1 MGLFNFDKNAILG
14 KVFSAASNVLST
26 ASRALGSAARTSARA
41 SKAASSIGKS
51 RPSVPT
57 GSIPTGSIP
66 TPSPAPV
73 KPVAPI
79 QTTNIEP
86 PVGRPIAPDSDRP
99 VAPILP
105 DTITPDAATI
115 GKLMAEIEKLK
126 KERDF
131 LLQAQQ
137 TKDSK
142 PFGAAGVSS
151 NAASFEQQMEVAAAI
166 DAERASNPEG
176 DEKELRQRAIDKL
189 YYPEDEGEGIPDDA
203 DELAGLEPGPIP
215 F

>member
-1 MGLFNFDKNAILG
+1 MALFNFDKNAILG
-14 KVFSAASNVLST
+14 TVFKAASNVLST

-51 RPSVPT
+51 RPSAPA
-57 GSIPTGSIP
+57 GSMPS
-66 TPSPAPV
+66 TPSAAVPAPV
-73 KPVAPI
+73 KPI
-79 QTTNIEP
+79 QVTGIEP
-86 PVGRPIAPDSDRP
+86 PVVRPIAPDSDRP
-99 VAPILP
+99 AQTIMPE
-105 DTITPDAATI
+105 TITPDAATI

-137 TKDSK
+137 KESK

-151 NAASFEQQMEVAAAI
+151 DAASFEQQMDVAAAI
-166 DAERASNPEG
+166 DAKRAANPEG
-176 DEKELRQRAIDKL
+176 DEKELRQQAIDEY
-189 YYPEDEGEGIPDDA
+189 YYPEDEGEGVPDDY

>member
-14 KVFSAASNVLST
+14 TVFKAASNVLST

-41 SKAASSIGKS
+41 SKAASSIGKV
-51 RPSVPT
+51 RPSAPA
-57 GSIPTGSIP
+57 GSMPS
-66 TPSPAPV
+66 TPSAAVPAPV
-73 KPVAPI
+73 EPV
-79 QTTNIEP
+79 QTSIEP
-86 PVGRPIAPDSDRP
+86 PIVKPISADSDRP
-99 VAPILP
+99 APAIMP
-105 DTITPDAATI
+105 ETITPDAATI

-137 TKDSK
+137 TKDNK

-151 NAASFEQQMEVAAAI
+151 DAASFEQQMDVAAAI
-166 DAERASNPEG
+166 DAKRAANPEG
-176 DEKELRQRAIDKL
+176 DEKELRQQAIDEY
-189 YYPEDEGEGIPDDA
+189 YYPEDEGEGFPDDI

>member
-14 KVFSAASNVLST
+14 TVFKAASNVLST

-51 RPSVPT
+51 RPSAPA
-57 GSIPTGSIP
+57 GSMPS
-66 TPSPAPV
+66 TPSASVPAPV
-73 KPVAPI
+73 KPI
-79 QTTNIEP
+79 QTTGIEP
-86 PVGRPIAPDSDRP
+86 PVVKPISADSDRP
-99 VAPILP
+99 APTIMP
-105 DTITPDAATI
+105 ETITPDAATI

-137 TKDSK
+137 KDNK

-151 NAASFEQQMEVAAAI
+151 NAASFEAQMDVAAAI
-166 DAERASNPEG
+166 DNKRAANPDA
-176 DEKELRQRAIDKL
+176 DEKELRQQAIDEY
-189 YYPEDEGEGIPDDA
+189 YYPEDEDQGLPDDYE
-203 DELAGLEPGPIP
+203 ELAGLEPGPIP

>member
-14 KVFSAASNVLST
+14 TVFKAASNVLST

-51 RPSVPT
+51 RPYVPT
-57 GSIPTGSIP
+57 GS
-66 TPSPAPV
+66 TPSTPSSSVPAPV
-73 KPVAPI
+73 KPV
-79 QTTNIEP
+79 QTSGIEP
-86 PVGRPIAPDSDRP
+86 QIVKPIAPDSDRP
-99 VAPILP
+99 APAIMP
-105 DTITPDAATI
+105 EPITPDAATL
-115 GKLMAEIEKLK
+115 GKLMSEIEKLK

-137 TKDSK
+137 TKDNK

-151 NAASFEQQMEVAAAI
+151 NAAAFEQQMDVAAAI
-166 DAERASNPEG
+166 DAKRAANPEG
-176 DEKELRQRAIDKL
+176 DEKELRQQAIDEY
-189 YYPEDEGEGIPDDA
+189 YYPEDEGEGVPDDY

>member
-14 KVFSAASNVLST
+14 TVFRAASNVLST

-51 RPSVPT
+51 RPSAPA
-57 GSIPTGSIP
+57 GSMPS
-66 TPSPAPV
+66 TPSAAVPAPV
-73 KPVAPI
+73 KPV
-79 QTTNIEP
+79 QTSGIEP
-86 PVGRPIAPDSDRP
+86 PVVRPIAPDSDRP
-99 VAPILP
+99 APTIMP
-105 DTITPDAATI
+105 ETITPDAATL

-137 TKDSK
+137 KDSK
-142 PFGAAGVSS
+142 PFGAAGVS
-151 NAASFEQQMEVAAAI
+151 NDAASFEQQMDVAAAI
-166 DAERASNPEG
+166 DAKRAASPEG
-176 DEKELRQRAIDKL
+176 DEKELRQQAIDEY
-189 YYPEDEGEGIPDDA
+189 YYPEDEQDGFPDDY

>member
-41 SKAASSIGKS
+41 SRAASSIGKS
-51 RPSVPT
+51 RPSM
-57 GSIPTGSIP
+57 PTGSIP

-79 QTTNIEP
+79 QTSNIEP

-105 DTITPDAATI
+105 ETITPDAATI

-137 TKDSK
+137 TKDNK

-151 NAASFEQQMEVAAAI
+151 DASAFEQQMDVAAAI
-166 DAERASNPEG
+166 DAKRAANPEG
-176 DEKELRQRAIDKL
+176 DEKELRQQAIDE
-189 YYPEDEGEGIPDDA
+189 YYYSEDEGEGFPDDI

>member
-14 KVFSAASNVLST
+14 TIFKAASNVLST

-51 RPSVPT
+51 RPSAPA
-57 GSIPTGSIP
+57 GSMPS
-66 TPSPAPV
+66 TPSAAVPAPV
-73 KPVAPI
+73 KPF
-79 QTTNIEP
+79 QTSGIEP
-86 PVGRPIAPDSDRP
+86 PIVRPIAPDSDRP
-99 VAPILP
+99 APTIMP
-105 DTITPDAATI
+105 EPITPDAATI
-115 GKLMAEIEKLK
+115 GKLIAEIEKLK

-137 TKDSK
+137 KESK

-151 NAASFEQQMEVAAAI
+151 DAAAFEQQMDVAAAI
-166 DAERASNPEG
+166 DAKRAANPSE
-176 DEKELRQRAIDKL
+176 DEKELRQQAIDEY
-189 YYPEDEGEGIPDDA
+189 YYPEDEGEGVPDDY

>member
-14 KVFSAASNVLST
+14 TIFKAASNVLST

-41 SKAASSIGKS
+41 SKVASSIGKS
-51 RPSVPT
+51 RPSAPA
-57 GSIPTGSIP
+57 GSMPS
-66 TPSPAPV
+66 TPSAAVPAPV
-73 KPVAPI
+73 KPI
-79 QTTNIEP
+79 QTTGIEP
-86 PVGRPIAPDSDRP
+86 PVVRPIATDSDRP
-99 VAPILP
+99 APTIMP
-105 DTITPDAATI
+105 ETITPDAATI

-137 TKDSK
+137 TKDNK

-151 NAASFEQQMEVAAAI
+151 DAAAFEQQMDVAAAI
-166 DAERASNPEG
+166 DAKRAANPSG
-176 DEKELRQRAIDKL
+176 DEKELRQQAIDEY
-189 YYPEDEGEGIPDDA
+189 YYPEDEGEGVPDDY

>member
-14 KVFSAASNVLST
+14 TVFKAASNVLST

-51 RPSVPT
+51 RPSAPA
-57 GSIPTGSIP
+57 GSMPS
-66 TPSPAPV
+66 TPSAAVPAPV
-73 KPVAPI
+73 KPI
-79 QTTNIEP
+79 QTTGIEP
-86 PVGRPIAPDSDRP
+86 PVVKPISADSDRP
-99 VAPILP
+99 APTIMP
-105 DTITPDAATI
+105 ETITPDAATI

-131 LLQAQQ
+131 LLQQNQQ
-137 TKDSK
+137 PKESK
-142 PFGAAGVSS
+142 PFGAASVSS
-151 NAASFEQQMEVAAAI
+151 DASTFEQQMDVAAAI
-166 DAERASNPEG
+166 DAKRAANPEG
-176 DEKELRQRAIDKL
+176 DEKELRQQAIDEY
-189 YYPEDEGEGIPDDA
+189 YYPEDESEGFPDDI

>member
-1 MGLFNFDKNAILG
+1 MALFNFDKNAILG
-14 KVFSAASNVLST
+14 TVFKAASNVLST

-51 RPSVPT
+51 RPYVPT
-57 GSIPTGSIP
+57 GSTPL
-66 TPSPAPV
+66 TPSASVPAPV
-73 KPVAPI
+73 KPI
-79 QTTNIEP
+79 QTSGIEP
-86 PVGRPIAPDSDRP
+86 PVVKPISPTSDRP
-99 VAPILP
+99 APAIMP
-105 DTITPDAATI
+105 ETITPDAATI

-137 TKDSK
+137 TKDK

-151 NAASFEQQMEVAAAI
+151 DAAAFEQQMDVAAAI
-166 DAERASNPEG
+166 DAKRAANPEG
-176 DEKELRQRAIDKL
+176 DEKELRQQAIDEY
-189 YYPEDEGEGIPDDA
+189 YYPEDEGEGVPDDY
-203 DELAGLEPGPIP
+203 DELAGLELGPIP

>member
-14 KVFSAASNVLST
+14 TVFRAASNVLST
-26 ASRALGSAARTSARA
+26 ASRAFGSAAKTSARA

-51 RPSVPT
+51 RPTVPA
-57 GSIPTGSIP
+57 GSMPS
-66 TPSPAPV
+66 TPSASVPAPV
-73 KPVAPI
+73 KPV
-79 QTTNIEP
+79 QTSIEP
-86 PVGRPIAPDSDRP
+86 PIVKPIAPDSDRP
-99 VAPILP
+99 VKPIMP
-105 DTITPDAATI
+105 ETITPDAATI
-115 GKLMAEIEKLK
+115 GKLMEEIEKLK

-151 NAASFEQQMEVAAAI
+151 DAAAFEQQMDVAAAI
-166 DAERASNPEG
+166 DAKRAANPEG
-176 DEKELRQRAIDKL
+176 DEKELRQQAIDEY
-189 YYPEDEGEGIPDDA
+189 YYPEDEGEGVPDDY

>member
-14 KVFSAASNVLST
+14 TVFKAASNVLST

-41 SKAASSIGKS
+41 SKVASSIGKS
-51 RPSVPT
+51 RPSAPA
-57 GSIPTGSIP
+57 GSMPS
-66 TPSPAPV
+66 TPSAAVPAPV
-73 KPVAPI
+73 KPI
-79 QTTNIEP
+79 QTTGIEP
-86 PVGRPIAPDSDRP
+86 PVVRPIAPDSDRP
-99 VAPILP
+99 APTIMP
-105 DTITPDAATI
+105 ETITPDAATI

-137 TKDSK
+137 TKDK
-142 PFGAAGVSS
+142 PFGAASVSS
-151 NAASFEQQMEVAAAI
+151 DASTFEQQMDVAAAI
-166 DAERASNPEG
+166 DAKRAANPEG
-176 DEKELRQRAIDKL
+176 DEKELRQQAIDEY
-189 YYPEDEGEGIPDDA
+189 YYPEDEGEGIPDDY

>member
-14 KVFSAASNVLST
+14 TVFKAASNVLST

-51 RPSVPT
+51 RPSAPAGSMPT
-57 GSIPTGSIP
+57 
-66 TPSPAPV
+66 TPSAAVPAPV
-73 KPVAPI
+73 KPV
-79 QTTNIEP
+79 QTSIEP
-86 PVGRPIAPDSDRP
+86 PIVKPISPDSDRP
-99 VAPILP
+99 APAIMP
-105 DTITPDAATI
+105 ETITPDAATI

-137 TKDSK
+137 TKDNK

-151 NAASFEQQMEVAAAI
+151 DASSFEQQMDVAAAI
-166 DAERASNPEG
+166 DAKRAANPER
-176 DEKELRQRAIDKL
+176 DEKELRQQAIDEY
-189 YYPEDEGEGIPDDA
+189 YYPEDEGEGFPDDI

>member
-1 MGLFNFDKNAILG
+1 MALFNFDKIAILG
-14 KVFSAASNVLST
+14 SVFKAASTVLST
-26 ASRALGSAARTSARA
+26 ASRAFGSAARTSARA

-51 RPSVPT
+51 RPSAPA
-57 GSIPTGSIP
+57 GSM
-66 TPSPAPV
+66 PSAAVPAPV
-73 KPVAPI
+73 KPV
-79 QTTNIEP
+79 QTSGIEP
-86 PVGRPIAPDSDRP
+86 PVVKPIAPDSDRP
-99 VAPILP
+99 APAIMP
-105 DTITPDAATI
+105 ETINPDAATI

-137 TKDSK
+137 KDSK

-151 NAASFEQQMEVAAAI
+151 DAASFEQQMDVAAAI
-166 DAERASNPEG
+166 DAKRAANPSG
-176 DEKELRQRAIDKL
+176 DEKELRQQAIDEY
-189 YYPEDEGEGIPDDA
+189 YYPEDEAEGIPDDY

>member
-1 MGLFNFDKNAILG
+1 MALFNFDKNAILG
-14 KVFSAASNVLST
+14 TVFKATSNILST

-51 RPSVPT
+51 RPYVPT
-57 GSIPTGSIP
+57 GS
-66 TPSPAPV
+66 TPSTPSSSVPAPV
-73 KPVAPI
+73 KPV
-79 QTTNIEP
+79 QTSGIEP
-86 PVGRPIAPDSDRP
+86 PVVKPIAPDSDRP
-99 VAPILP
+99 APAIMP
-105 DTITPDAATI
+105 EPITPDAATL

-137 TKDSK
+137 AKDNK

-151 NAASFEQQMEVAAAI
+151 DAAAFEQQMDVAAAI
-166 DAERASNPEG
+166 DAKRAANPEG
-176 DEKELRQRAIDKL
+176 DEKELRQQAIDEY
-189 YYPEDEGEGIPDDA
+189 YYPEDEGEGVPDDY

>member
-1 MGLFNFDKNAILG
+1 MALFNFDKNAILG
-14 KVFSAASNVLST
+14 TVFKAASNILST

-51 RPSVPT
+51 RPSAPA
-57 GSIPTGSIP
+57 GSMPS
-66 TPSPAPV
+66 TPSAAVPAPV
-73 KPVAPI
+73 KPI
-79 QTTNIEP
+79 QTTGIEP
-86 PVGRPIAPDSDRP
+86 PVVRPIAPDSDRP
-99 VAPILP
+99 APTIMP
-105 DTITPDAATI
+105 ETITPDAANI

-137 TKDSK
+137 KESK

-151 NAASFEQQMEVAAAI
+151 DAASFEQQMDVAAAI
-166 DAERASNPEG
+166 DAKRAANPEG
-176 DEKELRQRAIDKL
+176 DEKELRQQAIDEY
-189 YYPEDEGEGIPDDA
+189 YYPEDEGEGVPDDY

>member
-1 MGLFNFDKNAILG
+1 MGLFNFDKNALLG
-14 KVFSAASNVLST
+14 KAFSAASKVFST

-57 GSIPTGSIP
+57 GSMPS
-66 TPSPAPV
+66 TPSASVPAPV
-73 KPVAPI
+73 KPVQ
-79 QTTNIEP
+79 QTGIEP
-86 PVGRPIAPDSDRP
+86 PVVKPIAPDSDRP
-99 VAPILP
+99 APAIMP
-105 DTITPDAATI
+105 ESITPDAATI
-115 GKLMAEIEKLK
+115 GKLMEEIEKLK

-137 TKDSK
+137 KDSK

-189 YYPEDEGEGIPDDA
+189 YYPEDEGQGIPDDA

>member
-51 RPSVPT
+51 RPSAPA
-57 GSIPTGSIP
+57 GSMPS
-66 TPSPAPV
+66 TPSASIPAPV
-73 KPVAPI
+73 KPV
-79 QTTNIEP
+79 QTSGIEP
-86 PVGRPIAPDSDRP
+86 PVVKPISPNSDRP
-99 VAPILP
+99 APAIMP
-105 DTITPDAATI
+105 DTITPDAATL
-115 GKLMAEIEKLK
+115 KALMAEIEKLK

-137 TKDSK
+137 AKDSK

>member
-14 KVFSAASNVLST
+14 TVFKAASNVLST

-41 SKAASSIGKS
+41 SKAVSSIGKS
-51 RPSVPT
+51 RPSAPA
-57 GSIPTGSIP
+57 GSMPSSPSASI
-66 TPSPAPV
+66 PAPV
-73 KPVAPI
+73 KPV
-79 QTTNIEP
+79 QTSGIEP
-86 PVGRPIAPDSDRP
+86 PVVKPIAPDSDRP
-99 VAPILP
+99 APAIMP
-105 DTITPDAATI
+105 ENITPDTATI

-137 TKDSK
+137 KDSK

-151 NAASFEQQMEVAAAI
+151 DAASFEQQMDVAAAI
-166 DAERASNPEG
+166 DAKRAANPSG
-176 DEKELRQRAIDKL
+176 DEKELRQQAIDEY
-189 YYPEDEGEGIPDDA
+189 YYPEDEGEGIPDDY

>member
-14 KVFSAASNVLST
+14 TVFKATSNVLST

-51 RPSVPT
+51 RPSAPA
-57 GSIPTGSIP
+57 GSMPS
-66 TPSPAPV
+66 TPSAAVPAPV
-73 KPVAPI
+73 KPI
-79 QTTNIEP
+79 QTTGIEP
-86 PVGRPIAPDSDRP
+86 PVVRPIAPDSDRP
-99 VAPILP
+99 APTIMP
-105 DTITPDAATI
+105 EPITPDAATL

-131 LLQAQQ
+131 LLQAQA
-137 TKDSK
+137 KDNK

-151 NAASFEQQMEVAAAI
+151 DAASFEQQMDVAAAI
-166 DAERASNPEG
+166 DAKRASNPSG
-176 DEKELRQRAIDKL
+176 DEKELRQQAIDEY
-189 YYPEDEGEGIPDDA
+189 YYPEDEGEGVPDDY

>member
-1 MGLFNFDKNAILG
+1 MALFNFDKNAILG
-14 KVFSAASNVLST
+14 TVFKAASNLLST
-26 ASRALGSAARTSARA
+26 ASRALGSAARTTARA

-51 RPSVPT
+51 RPSAPA
-57 GSIPTGSIP
+57 GSMPS
-66 TPSPAPV
+66 TPSASVPAPV
-73 KPVAPI
+73 KPV
-79 QTTNIEP
+79 QTSGIEP
-86 PVGRPIAPDSDRP
+86 PVVKPIAPDSDRP
-99 VAPILP
+99 APAIMP
-105 DTITPDAATI
+105 ETITPDAATI

-137 TKDSK
+137 KDSK

-176 DEKELRQRAIDKL
+176 DEKELRQKAIDKL

>member
-14 KVFSAASNVLST
+14 KVFGAASNVLST

-41 SKAASSIGKS
+41 SRAASSIGKS
-51 RPSVPT
+51 RPSM
-57 GSIPTGSIP
+57 PTGSIP

-137 TKDSK
+137 TKDNK

-151 NAASFEQQMEVAAAI
+151 DASAFEAQMDVAAAI
-166 DAERASNPEG
+166 DAKRAANPEG
-176 DEKELRQRAIDKL
+176 DEKELRQQAIDEY
-189 YYPEDEGEGIPDDA
+189 YYPEDEEFGYPDDYN
-203 DELAGLEPGPIP
+203 ELSGLEPGPIP

>member
-14 KVFSAASNVLST
+14 TVFKAASNVLST

-51 RPSVPT
+51 RPSAPAGSMPT
-57 GSIPTGSIP
+57 
-66 TPSPAPV
+66 TPSAAVPAPV
-73 KPVAPI
+73 KPV
-79 QTTNIEP
+79 QTSIEP
-86 PVGRPIAPDSDRP
+86 PIVKPISPDSDRP
-99 VAPILP
+99 APAIMP
-105 DTITPDAATI
+105 ETITPDAATI

-137 TKDSK
+137 TKDNK

-151 NAASFEQQMEVAAAI
+151 DASSFEQQMDVAAAI
-166 DAERASNPEG
+166 DAKRAANPEG
-176 DEKELRQRAIDKL
+176 DEKELRQQAIDEY
-189 YYPEDEGEGIPDDA
+189 YYPEDEGEGFPDDI

>member
-14 KVFSAASNVLST
+14 TVFKAASNVLST

-51 RPSVPT
+51 RPSAPA
-57 GSIPTGSIP
+57 GSMPS
-66 TPSPAPV
+66 TPSAAVPAPV
-73 KPVAPI
+73 KPI
-79 QTTNIEP
+79 QTTGIEP
-86 PVGRPIAPDSDRP
+86 PVVRPIAPDSDRP
-99 VAPILP
+99 APTIMP
-105 DTITPDAATI
+105 EPITPDAATI

-137 TKDSK
+137 KDSK
-142 PFGAAGVSS
+142 PFGAAGVSN
-151 NAASFEQQMEVAAAI
+151 NAASFEQQMDVAAAI
-166 DAERASNPEG
+166 DAKRAANPES
-176 DEKELRQRAIDKL
+176 DEKELRQQAIDEY
-189 YYPEDEGEGIPDDA
+189 YYPEDEQDGLPDDY

>member
-1 MGLFNFDKNAILG
+1 MALFNFDKNAILG
-14 KVFSAASNVLST
+14 TVFKAASNVLST

-51 RPSVPT
+51 RPSTPA
-57 GSIPTGSIP
+57 GSM
-66 TPSPAPV
+66 PSPPSAAVPDPV
-73 KPVAPI
+73 KPI
-79 QTTNIEP
+79 QTTGIEP
-86 PVGRPIAPDSDRP
+86 PIVKPISADSDRP
-99 VAPILP
+99 ATTIMPEP
-105 DTITPDAATI
+105 ITPDAATL

-137 TKDSK
+137 KDSK

-151 NAASFEQQMEVAAAI
+151 DAASFEQQMDVAAAI
-166 DAERASNPEG
+166 DAKRAANPGG
-176 DEKELRQRAIDKL
+176 DEKELRQQAIDEY
-189 YYPEDEGEGIPDDA
+189 YYPEDEGEGDPDTY

>member
-51 RPSVPT
+51 RPSM
-57 GSIPTGSIP
+57 PTGSIP

-86 PVGRPIAPDSDRP
+86 PIGRPIAPDSDRP

-105 DTITPDAATI
+105 ETITPDAATL

-137 TKDSK
+137 TKDNK

-151 NAASFEQQMEVAAAI
+151 DAASFEQQMDVAAAI
-166 DAERASNPEG
+166 DAKRAANPSG
-176 DEKELRQRAIDKL
+176 DEKELRQQAIDEY
-189 YYPEDEGEGIPDDA
+189 YYPEDEGEGFPDDY

>member
-14 KVFSAASNVLST
+14 TVFKAASNVLNT

-41 SKAASSIGKS
+41 SKVASSIGKS
-51 RPSVPT
+51 RPSAPA
-57 GSIPTGSIP
+57 GSMPS
-66 TPSPAPV
+66 TPSAAVPAPV
-73 KPVAPI
+73 KPI
-79 QTTNIEP
+79 QTTGIEP
-86 PVGRPIAPDSDRP
+86 PVVRPIAPDSDRP
-99 VAPILP
+99 APTIMP
-105 DTITPDAATI
+105 ETITPDAATI
-115 GKLMAEIEKLK
+115 GKLMEEIEKLK

-137 TKDSK
+137 KDSK

-151 NAASFEQQMEVAAAI
+151 DAASFEQQMDVAAAI
-166 DAERASNPEG
+166 DAKRAANPSG
-176 DEKELRQRAIDKL
+176 DEKELRQQAIDEY
-189 YYPEDEGEGIPDDA
+189 YYPEDEGEGFPDDI

>member
-14 KVFSAASNVLST
+14 TVFKAASNVLNT

-51 RPSVPT
+51 RPSAPA
-57 GSIPTGSIP
+57 GSMPS
-66 TPSPAPV
+66 TPSASVPAPV
-73 KPVAPI
+73 KPV
-79 QTTNIEP
+79 QTSGIEP
-86 PVGRPIAPDSDRP
+86 PVVKPIAPDSDRP
-99 VAPILP
+99 APAIMP
-105 DTITPDAATI
+105 ETITPDAATI
-115 GKLMAEIEKLK
+115 GQLMAEIEKLK

-137 TKDSK
+137 SKDSK

-176 DEKELRQRAIDKL
+176 DEKELRQKAIDKL

>member
-1 MGLFNFDKNAILG
+1 MALFNFDKNAILG
-14 KVFSAASNVLST
+14 TVFKAASNVLST

-51 RPSVPT
+51 RPSAPA
-57 GSIPTGSIP
+57 GSMPS
-66 TPSPAPV
+66 TPSAAVPAPV
-73 KPVAPI
+73 KPI
-79 QTTNIEP
+79 QVTGIEP
-86 PVGRPIAPDSDRP
+86 PVVKPISPTSDRP
-99 VAPILP
+99 ATTIMP

-115 GKLMAEIEKLK
+115 GQLMAEIEKLK

-137 TKDSK
+137 KDSK

-176 DEKELRQRAIDKL
+176 DEKELRQKAIDKL

>member
-14 KVFSAASNVLST
+14 TVFKAASNVLST

-51 RPSVPT
+51 RPSAPA
-57 GSIPTGSIP
+57 GSMPS
-66 TPSPAPV
+66 TPSAAVPAPV
-73 KPVAPI
+73 RPI
-79 QTTNIEP
+79 QATGIEP
-86 PVGRPIAPDSDRP
+86 PVVRPIAPDSDRP
-99 VAPILP
+99 APTIMP
-105 DTITPDAATI
+105 ETITPDAATI

-137 TKDSK
+137 TKDK

-151 NAASFEQQMEVAAAI
+151 DAAAFEQQMDVAAAI
-166 DAERASNPEG
+166 DAKRAANPQG
-176 DEKELRQRAIDKL
+176 DEKELRQQAIDEY
-189 YYPEDEGEGIPDDA
+189 YYPEDEGEGFPDDI
-203 DELAGLEPGPIP
+203 DELAGIEPGPIP

>member
-1 MGLFNFDKNAILG
+1 MALFNFDKNAILG
-14 KVFSAASNVLST
+14 TVFKAASNVLST

-51 RPSVPT
+51 RPYVPT
-57 GSIPTGSIP
+57 GS
-66 TPSPAPV
+66 TPSAPSSSVPAPV
-73 KPVAPI
+73 KPV
-79 QTTNIEP
+79 QTSGIEP
-86 PVGRPIAPDSDRP
+86 PVVKPISPTSDRP
-99 VAPILP
+99 APAIMP
-105 DTITPDAATI
+105 ETITPDAATL

-137 TKDSK
+137 AKDNK

-151 NAASFEQQMEVAAAI
+151 DAAAFEQQMDVAAAI
-166 DAERASNPEG
+166 DAKRAANPEG
-176 DEKELRQRAIDKL
+176 DEKELRQQAIDEY
-189 YYPEDEGEGIPDDA
+189 YYPEDEGEGVPDDY

>member
-14 KVFSAASNVLST
+14 TVFKAASNVLST
-26 ASRALGSAARTSARA
+26 SSRALGSAARTSARA

-51 RPSVPT
+51 RPYVPT
-57 GSIPTGSIP
+57 GS
-66 TPSPAPV
+66 TPSAPSASVPAPV
-73 KPVAPI
+73 KPV
-79 QTTNIEP
+79 QTSGIEP
-86 PVGRPIAPDSDRP
+86 QVVKPIAPDSDRP
-99 VAPILP
+99 APTIMP
-105 DTITPDAATI
+105 ETITPDAATL

-137 TKDSK
+137 TKDNK

-151 NAASFEQQMEVAAAI
+151 NAASFEAQMDVAAAI
-166 DAERASNPEG
+166 DNKRAANPDA
-176 DEKELRQRAIDKL
+176 DEKELRQQAIDEY
-189 YYPEDEGEGIPDDA
+189 YYPEDEDQGLPDDYE
-203 DELAGLEPGPIP
+203 ELAGLEPGPIP